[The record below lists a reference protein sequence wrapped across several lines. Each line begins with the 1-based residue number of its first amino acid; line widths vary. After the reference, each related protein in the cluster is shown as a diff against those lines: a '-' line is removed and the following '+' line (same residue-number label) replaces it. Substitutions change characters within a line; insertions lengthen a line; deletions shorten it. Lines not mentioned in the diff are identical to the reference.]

1 MRLETLAVH
10 AGRRVDP
17 TTGAVTPAIHPST
30 TFEREPD
37 GSYPRG
43 FLYARNANPNRNA
56 LEECLAA
63 LEGGEAAAAFA
74 AASAATSAV
83 FLALQPGDHVVA
95 PTDAYHG
102 TSRLLRETFSRWGL
116 EATFVDMTDAAAV
129 RRAIKP
135 STRLVWVETP
145 SNPLWKV
152 TDIAA
157 IGALARAAG
166 ARYVCDNTTATPV
179 LQSPFRLGAD
189 LIVHATTKFLG
200 GHGDVIGGAVV
211 TKTRDPFFEK
221 VRAIQ
226 ASCGAVPSPFD
237 CWLVLRGIRTLP
249 SRMRAHSE
257 NALRVATFLAGHAR
271 VEAVHYP
278 GLPSD
283 PGHDIAR
290 RQMAQFGGMVSVQV
304 KGDRDRALA
313 IASRFV
319 AEGARVALVDID
331 ASVEGAA
338 KRLGEWALGLV
349 ADVTATADVERA
361 VTTVH
366 QRWGRLDVVVN
377 NAGITGGSKLT
388 TTSS

>member
-43 FLYARNANPNRNA
+43 FLYTRNANPNRNA

-74 AASAATSAV
+74 SGSAATSAV

-129 RRAIKP
+129 RRAIRP

-157 IGALARAAG
+157 IGEIARAAG

-200 GHGDVIGGAVV
+200 GHADVMGGAVV
-211 TKTRDPFFEK
+211 TKTRDPFFDK

-226 ASCGAVPSPFD
+226 AAGGAVPSPFD
-237 CWLVLRGIRTLP
+237 CWLVLRGLSTLP
-249 SRMRAHSE
+249 FRMRAHSE
-257 NALRVATFLAGHAR
+257 HALRVASFLARHAR
-271 VEAVHYP
+271 VETVHYP
-278 GLPSD
+278 GLPAH

-290 RQMAQFGGMVSVQV
+290 RQMAAFGGMVSVEV
-304 KGDRDRALA
+304 RGDRDRALA
-313 IASRFV
+313 V
-319 AEGARVALVDID
+319 
-331 ASVEGAA
+331 AA
-338 KRLGEWALGLV
+338 KVRVFTRATSFGGTESLV
-349 ADVTATADVERA
+349 EHRA
-361 VTTVH
+361 SIE
-366 QRWGRLDVVVN
+366 G
-377 NAGITGGSKLT
+377 TGT
-388 TTSS
+388 TTPETLLRLSIGLENADDLIEDLDQALA